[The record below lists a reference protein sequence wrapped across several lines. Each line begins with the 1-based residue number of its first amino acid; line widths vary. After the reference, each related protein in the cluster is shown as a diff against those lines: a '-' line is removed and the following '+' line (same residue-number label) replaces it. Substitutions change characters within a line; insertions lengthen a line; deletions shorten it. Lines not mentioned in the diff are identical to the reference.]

1 MPTIEIVDQRFFAC
15 HNSNNSHS
23 TSTRWNGK
31 STQDAVQTSITAL
44 CPHMNF
50 RPQVTG
56 NCPASHP
63 DEQCVDHGD
72 RPSEMGVVSSENF
85 RVCCR
90 CHELQESTFLPKLLC
105 FLFKA
110 QEFKAWEIS
119 DEQRG
124 ARACHGT
131 SVPAHLHPNLSPHW
145 NYPSMKV
152 HIALV
157 TDKVFVA
164 KLWEAFKPISFGN
177 WLSTT
182 ALKVD
187 MSNLKNKSDKIRE
200 TNGKQR
206 QLLANFQISVW
217 PNMKKIIK
225 NSPPACIV
233 RWCWVRRI
241 PEISAQRNDEK
252 NLVLVEFH
260 FIEGECLK
268 IGPQK
273 TLFGMIE
280 KNT

>member
-1 MPTIEIVDQRFFAC
+1 MSNASTMEIDLARWGLFPLK
-15 HNSNNSHS
+15 
-23 TSTRWNGK
+23 TSGCVAGVTSCRNQLFYQNCCDFCSRLKSSRRGK
-31 STQDAVQTSITAL
+31 
-44 CPHMNF
+44 M
-50 RPQVTG
+50 
-56 NCPASHP
+56 
-63 DEQCVDHGD
+63 
-72 RPSEMGVVSSENF
+72 
-85 RVCCR
+85 
-90 CHELQESTFLPKLLC
+90 
-105 FLFKA
+105 
-110 QEFKAWEIS
+110 WEIS

-164 KLWEAFKPISFGN
+164 KLWEAFKPITFGN

-187 MSNLKNKSDKIRE
+187 MSNLKNNSDKIRE

-252 NLVLVEFH
+252 ILVLVEYH

-268 IGPQK
+268 IGPKK
-273 TLFGMIE
+273 TLFGMIYI
-280 KNT
+280 